1 MKTMKTIKADN
12 VIKQENITRHRFSV
26 CRNFIM
32 YIFLLAFAII
42 FTQALRSP
50 VSNVLFWFM
59 LLLPIGLLIYTAT
72 GLNAIRVYVT
82 SKETTAVKNEIVS
95 YEFRIINDSIIP
107 YPFVDAQLSIPSE
120 DGVKCVD
127 RIVSMSLIPTGCYI
141 FENKMRFR
149 YRGSYRVG
157 VANIYVQDFFRI
169 FRLRL
174 TVDIYNDIYILP
186 RRIPLERSTY
196 NAPSDMPTDSNV
208 IVRGNESSE
217 RSNIREYRTGD
228 SLKHIHWKLSS
239 KMQDIQVNEYMPNT
253 GKNVYIFCDFAQL
266 QSSEEKEVKKG
277 RVESKQ
283 KKEKNKKKRV
293 KVKLN
298 PASPREKSQEERF
311 ADAAYAA
318 KAVAK
323 AREALKQE
331 GNADETFAASETKNI
346 SVDTSN
352 TGTSDTDT
360 IANTD
365 ADKDV
370 VLSEDKDN
378 DIKRDNERFG
388 TKNSKDSIS
397 YESYFARANDIFPE
411 HKNDMDYFCA
421 DGVSELAI
429 GAALR
434 EIAEGNNVTLMWFDS
449 RAESGY
455 ASYMLRSYADID
467 AVFKYF
473 ATAPLAPYECKVTR
487 LPDLISDVQN
497 PTFLFATAAVCINNT
512 EEFANAANRM
522 GTERTEILFFNP
534 MERYQNPE
542 LRREYIEVCR
552 SQLEW
557 SNITLNE
564 TRIA

>member
-283 KKEKNKKKRV
+283 KKEKN
-293 KVKLN
+293 
-298 PASPREKSQEERF
+298 
-311 ADAAYAA
+311 
-318 KAVAK
+318 
-323 AREALKQE
+323 
-331 GNADETFAASETKNI
+331 
-346 SVDTSN
+346 
-352 TGTSDTDT
+352 
-360 IANTD
+360 
-365 ADKDV
+365 
-370 VLSEDKDN
+370 
-378 DIKRDNERFG
+378 
-388 TKNSKDSIS
+388 
-397 YESYFARANDIFPE
+397 
-411 HKNDMDYFCA
+411 
-421 DGVSELAI
+421 
-429 GAALR
+429 
-434 EIAEGNNVTLMWFDS
+434 
-449 RAESGY
+449 
-455 ASYMLRSYADID
+455 
-467 AVFKYF
+467 
-473 ATAPLAPYECKVTR
+473 TR
-487 LPDLISDVQN
+487 
-497 PTFLFATAAVCINNT
+497 
-512 EEFANAANRM
+512 
-522 GTERTEILFFNP
+522 
-534 MERYQNPE
+534 
-542 LRREYIEVCR
+542 
-552 SQLEW
+552 
-557 SNITLNE
+557 
-564 TRIA
+564 